1 MKKLFVSLMLVFLV
15 SSFSFAQ
22 INKNWD
28 GTKPEVYKGSKN
40 FIFMYSPFVSANL
53 GSVYAG
59 SYATGNDTIS
69 SSTVNNL
76 YGIGFQYYVSNQISL
91 AIGLNF
97 GMSQDKSTDLTTG
110 DYKKTVTSIGA
121 SVDANYHFK
130 SLYSVSPYVGLNA
143 NFGMGSTKYEWPA
156 VLAGSKTQEKFSGSS
171 FGAGLNF
178 GFDWYF
184 TPGLSLGGKY
194 TLGAVFSSAPEDK
207 TTTASGETTVKG
219 ESNTTF
225 GTSSASIM
233 LNVHF

>member
-59 SYATGNDTIS
+59 NYTSYNDS
-69 SSTVNNL
+69 LKSDVNSL
-76 YGIGFQYYVSNQISL
+76 YGVGFQYYVSNQISL
-91 AIGLNF
+91 AIGFNF
-97 GMSQDKSTDLTTG
+97 GMSQDKSTDLVSG
-110 DYKKTVTSIGA
+110 DYKTTGTSLGA
-121 SVDANYHFK
+121 SIDANYHFK
-130 SLYSVSPYVGLNA
+130 PLYSVSPYFGLNV
-143 NFGMGSTKYEWPA
+143 NFGMASSKIEYPA
-156 VLAGSKTQEKFSGSS
+156 NLAGGVSQVKYSGSS
-171 FGAGLNF
+171 FGTGLNF

-194 TLGAVFSSAPEDK
+194 TLGATFATAPK
-207 TTTASGETTVKG
+207 ITTTSASGEVETKG
-219 ESNTTF
+219 AANTSF
-225 GTSSASIM
+225 GTGIASIM